1 MNFKGAMFGIAV
13 MTSTARYGRQD
24 GQGGRNHFED
34 EARRHKL
41 HFPPFDG
48 ESDSLPW
55 LNMCETYFREM
66 RTFEDRVWIASLHL
80 EGAGLEWYY
89 GFERDY
95 DLVPWPRFAKYIN
108 MLFGPPLRRD
118 TLAELKALY
127 HTGTVEEYQRQ
138 FNRLL
143 CRATDVTMEQQVELF
158 IVGLGEPLRT
168 EVKLQ
173 HPTDLL
179 TTMSLARAHERRLTQ
194 APLTL
199 QATRP
204 AHSRTVA
211 AHQGPKPATA
221 PRNRMRRLQQKN
233 WRLNVPMESA
243 IIVQRNTHQITSVR
257 GREFFTLS

>member
-1 MNFKGAMFGIAV
+1 
-13 MTSTARYGRQD
+13 
-24 GQGGRNHFED
+24 
-34 EARRHKL
+34 
-41 HFPPFDG
+41 
-48 ESDSLPW
+48 
-55 LNMCETYFREM
+55 MCETYFREM

-108 MLFGPPLRRD
+108 MLFGPPLRHD

-127 HTGTVEEYQRQ
+127 HIGTVEEYQRQ

-199 QATRP
+199 QATHP

-233 WRLNVPMESA
+233 WRLNVPMECYYCSEKYTPDHKCA
-243 IIVQRNTHQITSVR
+243 GKGVFLIELEDEEEGLSEDVSISLHALTGIDICNTMKLPVVVNEVSLVALVDSGSTHMFI
-257 GREFFTLS
+257 